1 MGKTIR
7 NFQKMLRKLKDN
19 VKNEEVK
26 TSNYWTKG
34 GLNEKIIHISRGNS

>member
-26 TSNYWTKG
+26 TSNY
-34 GLNEKIIHISRGNS
+34 

>member
-19 VKNEEVK
+19 IKMKRLKRQNIEQREV
-26 TSNYWTKG
+26 
-34 GLNEKIIHISRGNS
+34 